1 MSLLATLLLV
11 TLSNLALA
19 EVALSPDQTIFGE
32 RVLVFRDDMDREDM
46 QRVLADVHEKQA
58 GQEFTDQRYAL
69 LFQPGTY
76 HLDVTVD
83 FYVQALGLGR
93 TPDETVVHGAVQSI
107 HVKGDNKVTTEFWR
121 GAENFKVYADT
132 TERWMYWAVSQAAPM
147 RRMHIV
153 GNVNFDKHG
162 WASGGVLANSVVTGR
177 AGLTSGQQWF
187 TRNSELGSWEGGV
200 WNRVFVGVAGVP
212 DDSWPEVPITVIESA
227 PVIRDK
233 PFLTFDEESGYSV
246 FVPDIQYDAAGVSW
260 SGGDEPGRVIPIE
273 DFHIARPDDDD
284 ASTINRALADGKHL
298 LLTPGIY
305 ELEEAIV
312 VEHPHTVLMGLGLPT
327 LVPTKGNAAITT
339 LDEEGIVIA
348 GVMVDAG
355 RERSDVLIRIGQ
367 ETSATDHAENP
378 ISLHDVYCRV
388 GGAIA
393 GTATTCLEINAD
405 HVIGDHFWLWRADH
419 GEGADWEINRSDHG
433 LVVNGDDMTVYG
445 LFNEHFQNYQTYW
458 NGERGRVY
466 FYQSEIPYDP
476 PSLEAWNDDGKAGY
490 ASYKVADH
498 VDEHQAWGL
507 GIYSF
512 FRGEEAEKNSVRLEN
527 AMEVP
532 ERQGIRITHITVF
545 AGRLGG
551 INHVINGMGPAT
563 NVGELNYFDGL
574 NPWRP

>member
-1 MSLLATLLLV
+1 MP
-11 TLSNLALA
+11 NR
-19 EVALSPDQTIFGE
+19 TIFGE
-32 RVLVFRDDMDREDM
+32 RVLVFRDDMDREEM
-46 QRVLADVHEKQA
+46 QRVLVEVHEKQR
-58 GQEFTDQRYAL
+58 GQEFTDERYAL

-76 HLDVTVD
+76 ELDITVD
-83 FYVQALGLGR
+83 FYVQALGLGK
-93 TPDETVVHGAVQSI
+93 TPKETVVHGAVQSI
-107 HVKGDNKVTTEFWR
+107 HVKDDNKVTTEFWR
-121 GAENFKVYADT
+121 GAENFEVHPDT

-187 TRNSELGSWEGGV
+187 TRNCELGSWEGGV
-200 WNRVFVGVAGVP
+200 WNRVFVGVEGAP
-212 DDSWPEVPITVIESA
+212 EDTWPEVPITVVDTA

-233 PFLTFDEESGYSV
+233 PFLTFDDENGYSV
-246 FVPDIQYDAAGVSW
+246 FVPQIQYDGAGVSW
-260 SGGDEPGRVIPIE
+260 NTGEEPGRDIPIE
-273 DFHIARPDDDD
+273 EFHLARPDDDD
-284 ASTINRALADGKHL
+284 ATTINQALAEGKHL

-312 VEHPHTVLMGLGLPT
+312 VERPNTVVLGLGLPT
-327 LVPTKGNAAITT
+327 LVPTKGNAAVTT
-339 LDEEGIVIA
+339 RDEEGIVIA

-355 RERSDVLIRIGQ
+355 PVRSEVLIRIG
-367 ETSATDHAENP
+367 EKASANDHADNP

-393 GTATTCLEINAD
+393 GTATTGLEIHAD
-405 HVIGDHFWLWRADH
+405 DVIGDHFWLWRADH
-419 GEGADWEINRSDHG
+419 GQGADWEVNESDHG
-433 LVVNGDDMTVYG
+433 LVVTGDDVTIYG
-445 LFNEHFQNYQTYW
+445 LFNEHFQHYQTYW
-458 NGERGRVY
+458 KGERGRVY
-466 FYQSEIPYDP
+466 FYQSEIPYEP
-476 PSLEAWNDDGKAGY
+476 PSLEAWNDDGKPGY

-498 VDEHQAWGL
+498 VQEHQAWGL

-512 FRGEEAEKNSVRLEN
+512 FRGHETEKNGVRLEN

-532 ERQGIRITHITVF
+532 EEPGIRITHITLF

-563 NVGELNYFDGL
+563 DVGELNFFDGL
-574 NPWRP
+574 NHE